1 MRKMQSNQAQ
11 GRSGGNLFKPQ
22 AQTETG
28 LGDPSCMIEEGIYFL
43 RYTDRGILLK
53 EV

>member
-1 MRKMQSNQAQ
+1 
-11 GRSGGNLFKPQ
+11 
-22 AQTETG
+22 
-28 LGDPSCMIEEGIYFL
+28 MIEEGIYFL